1 MEERTRGLSRQ
12 LRSAEG
18 KIREL
23 QFVEEELNHKLR
35 SLRRENNELRDDL
48 QRDRSRGRAMPTVAL
63 PQRSVPYDLAHHN
76 NETRRKVQQ
85 VREER
90 GIRSYSAVVQ
100 SSGPPP
106 PNMSAVRPAVP
117 PQAKAKMVSQRPPSV
132 STATPAV
139 SQDSVV
145 PSSNAPVPQL
155 SAVQRGKQ
163 RCEDTDDDDDDDDE
177 GTLRRENPD
186 VVASVATSY
195 FGTQWKKWVEMGP
208 NGPGGDA
215 PSNPQLYPQAVEQFL
230 FLDHLMLER
239 KSNALAQFLGGFRST
254 AQQTRKENRSEA
266 QTKACASWK
275 KPVWAT
281 SNFYNRQTQQL
292 ERATMAEVR
301 SGAAEKQRQNAT
313 RLQKEIEGI
322 AIGRASCRE
331 RV

>member
-1 MEERTRGLSRQ
+1 MSSNRPSSDNDVRMEEDKGPPPVFPDNWIYLKPVDLVMHAPQTCSTCDSMSTHMLLAMSQHLTSFEKAMEERTRGLSKQ

-23 QFVEEELNHKLR
+23 QFEEEELNHKLR
-35 SLRRENNELRDDL
+35 ALRRENNDLREDL
-48 QRDRSRGRAMPTVAL
+48 RDRSRGRAMSTVAL
-63 PQRSVPYDLAHHN
+63 PPRSGPYDAAHHN

-90 GIRSYSAVVQ
+90 GSRSYSTVVQ

-117 PQAKAKMVSQRPPSV
+117 PQAKAKMVSQTPSSV
-132 STATPAV
+132 STAIPAV
-139 SQDSVV
+139 PQVSVAQ
-145 PSSNAPVPQL
+145 SSNAPISQL
-155 SAVQRGKQ
+155 SVIQRGKQ
-163 RCEDTDDDDDDDDE
+163 RRVDSDDDDDDDDDE

-195 FGTQWKKWVEMGP
+195 FGTQWRKWVEMGP

-239 KSNALAQFLGGFRST
+239 M
-254 AQQTRKENRSEA
+254 
-266 QTKACASWK
+266 
-275 KPVWAT
+275 PVISRPT
-281 SNFYNRQTQQL
+281 IN
-292 ERATMAEVR
+292 
-301 SGAAEKQRQNAT
+301 
-313 RLQKEIEGI
+313 
-322 AIGRASCRE
+322 
-331 RV
+331 